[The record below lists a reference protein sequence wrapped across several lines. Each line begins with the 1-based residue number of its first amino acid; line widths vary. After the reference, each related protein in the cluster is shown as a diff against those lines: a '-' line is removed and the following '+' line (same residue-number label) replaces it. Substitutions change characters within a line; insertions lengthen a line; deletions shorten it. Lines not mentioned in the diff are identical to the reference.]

1 MTDTA
6 ARIDA
11 ALAVL
16 RDAGALTAAELA
28 ATWEL
33 RQLAGGWS
41 RHTYLLHG
49 GPGAFVIRVKP
60 PGSLLDTDLVREYRV
75 YVELGNAKVPV
86 PATYGVVSTVDNPF
100 GGPFFVMD
108 WVAGEAPVAWRTSDR
123 AALEANWH
131 DGRTLG
137 TDLVETLAA
146 IHRAPVESFAFLG
159 PVRPFADVVGDWSAT
174 YRRQTLVRDP
184 VVEEAFAWVAARE
197 PDPVPPALVH
207 GDYRIG
213 NTMLRDGRIAAVI
226 DWELAY
232 LGDPRF
238 DLGYVS
244 LAYFAGKFVGPG
256 SDLLGAV
263 ADRDWFFAAYE
274 RLTGTVVDREVVRTY
289 AALGALALIAI
300 LHTGIRMYADGRTSD
315 VRMAWNRYA
324 IPGLRQD
331 LVRLMGW

>member
-1 MTDTA
+1 MTDERVA
-6 ARIDA
+6 A

-16 RDAGALTAAELA
+16 RDAGALTAVDVDAR
-28 ATWEL
+28 WEL
-33 RQLAGGWS
+33 SQLAGGWS
-41 RHTYLLHG
+41 RHTYLLRG
-49 GPGAFVIRVKP
+49 GPGAYVIRVKP
-60 PGSLLDTDLVREYRV
+60 PGSLLDTDLLREYRT

-86 PATYGVVSTVDNPF
+86 PTVYGANTDDNPF

-108 WVAGEAPVAWRTSDR
+108 WVAGEAPVAWRTKDR

-131 DGRTLG
+131 GSRSLG
-137 TDLVETLAA
+137 TDLVETLVA
-146 IHRAPVESFAFLG
+146 IHRAPVASFGVLG
-159 PVRPFADVVGDWSAT
+159 APRPFADVVGDWADT

-213 NTMLRDGRIAAVI
+213 NTMVHDERIAAVV

-232 LGDPRF
+232 VGDPRF

-244 LAYFAGKFVGPG
+244 LEYFAGKFVGPG
-256 SDLLGAV
+256 SDLLCAV
-263 ADRDWFFAAYE
+263 CDRDWFFAAYE

-289 AALGALALIAI
+289 AALGALALTAI
-300 LHTGIRMYADGRTSD
+300 LHTGLRMYADGRTTD